1 MSSANIPPKQE
12 RQLRLL
18 QSQLEGHKLRADEF
32 EKQCER
38 LTAELDYTKQRHS
51 AAGHRQFQV
60 NISSQHI
67 KPLRSRV

>member
-1 MSSANIPPKQE
+1 MSSANLPPQQE

-18 QSQLEGHKLRADEF
+18 HSQLEGHKLRAEDF

-60 NISSQHI
+60 A
-67 KPLRSRV
+67 